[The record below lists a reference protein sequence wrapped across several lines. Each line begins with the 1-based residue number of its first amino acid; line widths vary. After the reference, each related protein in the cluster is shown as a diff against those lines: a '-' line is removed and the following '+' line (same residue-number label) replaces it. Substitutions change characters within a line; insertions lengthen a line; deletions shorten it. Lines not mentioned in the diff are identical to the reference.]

1 MSDKAGIR
9 FNNAVYAEITID
21 DGDISIITIDK
32 DGNKTEYTATPKS
45 TENTSAKK
53 TASVKK

>member
-21 DGDISIITIDK
+21 DGSISIITIDK
-32 DGNKTEYTATPKS
+32 DGNKTEYTASPKTS
-45 TENTSAKK
+45 TKK